1 MLKSKVI
8 LNIEINDLDLISELN
23 TISTELNISQEELIK
38 ASIEKLLKDIQYV
51 RNLRNKLFSI

>member
-23 TISTELNISQEELIK
+23 IISTELNISQEELIK

-51 RNLRNKLFSI
+51 RNLRN

>member
-23 TISTELNISQEELIK
+23 TISIELNISQEELIK

-51 RNLRNKLFSI
+51 RNLRN

>member
-38 ASIEKLLKDIQYV
+38 ASNEKLLKDIQYV
-51 RNLRNKLFSI
+51 RNLRN

>member
-23 TISTELNISQEELIK
+23 TISTELNISQK
-38 ASIEKLLKDIQYV
+38 
-51 RNLRNKLFSI
+51 N

>member
-23 TISTELNISQEELIK
+23 NISTELNISQEELIK

-51 RNLRNKLFSI
+51 RNLRN